1 MTQYSLCHLC
11 WVIDM
16 KKSYIIGIVVAIIVV
31 IGISLGSGY
40 NKMVKENEDVE
51 SAAAQIDVQ
60 LKRRTDLIP
69 NLVNTVKGYM
79 THEQKVIDSITTAR
93 ENLVN
98 ASTVEDKA
106 SASEQLTKALNNLY
120 VIVENYPDLKSNT
133 NFINL
138 QDELA
143 GTENRI
149 AVARK
154 DYNDAVKEYNNLV
167 KTFPNNLTASL
178 FNFKEKSY
186 FEVNNSD
193 KEVPNVSF
201 E

>member
-1 MTQYSLCHLC
+1 
-11 WVIDM
+11 M

-40 NKMVKENEDVE
+40 NKMVKENENVE

-106 SASEQLTKALNNLY
+106 SASEELTKALNNLY

-154 DYNDAVKEYNNLV
+154 DYNDAVQKYNA
-167 KTFPNNLTASL
+167 KIKKFPTKMIAGM
-178 FNFKEKSY
+178 FNFDAKDY
-186 FEVNNSD
+186 FQASEGS
-193 KEVPNVSF
+193 KEVPSVQF
-201 E
+201 

>member
-1 MTQYSLCHLC
+1 
-11 WVIDM
+11 M
-16 KKSYIIGIVVAIIVV
+16 KKSYIIGIVVAVIVV

-40 NKMVKENEDVE
+40 NKMVKENENVE

-69 NLVNTVKGYM
+69 NLINTVKGYM

-106 SASEQLTKALNNLY
+106 SASEELTKALNNLY

-186 FEVNNSD
+186 FEFNNSD

>member
-1 MTQYSLCHLC
+1 MV
-11 WVIDM
+11 W
-16 KKSYIIGIVVAIIVV
+16 IIVIILVLLILYV
-31 IGISLGSGY
+31 ISTY
-40 NKMVKENEDVE
+40 NTLIRLKNKAKDGW
-51 SAAAQIDVQ
+51 SQIEVV
-60 LKRRTDLIP
+60 LKRRADLIP

-93 ENLVN
+93 ENLVK
-98 ASTVEDKA
+98 ASTIEDKA
-106 SASEQLTKALNNLY
+106 SASEELTKALNNLY

-186 FEVNNSD
+186 FEVSNSD

>member
-1 MTQYSLCHLC
+1 
-11 WVIDM
+11 M
-16 KKSYIIGIVVAIIVV
+16 KKSYIIGIVVAVIVV

-40 NKMVKENEDVE
+40 NKMVKENENVE

-106 SASEQLTKALNNLY
+106 SA
-120 VIVENYPDLKSNT
+120 
-133 NFINL
+133 
-138 QDELA
+138 
-143 GTENRI
+143 
-149 AVARK
+149 RK